1 MVARRPVIADTHTFP
16 ITLRLRNARLK
27 LPSIDSWDITLEGGM
42 PRALNR
48 DEQAIMNFVRRSGG
62 STPVTEL
69 AKQLSIA
76 PDTAQTACE
85 YLIGRGLLSATVYA
99 VGVPV
104 TAKSGQG
111 NGNGARE
118 AAVSA

>member
-1 MVARRPVIADTHTFP
+1 M
-16 ITLRLRNARLK
+16 
-27 LPSIDSWDITLEGGM
+27 LEGGM

-48 DEQAIMNFVRRSGG
+48 DEQAILTFVRRNGG

-69 AKQLSIA
+69 ANQLSIA

-99 VGVPV
+99 VGVPA
-104 TAKSGQG
+104 TAKAGAAS
-111 NGNGARE
+111 GNGARE